1 MKRHEE
7 QQEVPAKETSKAQLR
22 SDVSTT
28 ATTTGSDHAC
38 AQRLKQLFSDG
49 QATSASQTQS
59 ATTKCR
65 VLDNFACL
73 VRGAKLAIGRYTDV
87 KHVNWSPTKPT
98 MNTRPSQSSRLSG
111 SGSHNRDE
119 ELMRSCMHN
128 NGSSKTMSRQSSP
141 SATSSPRNNWDTY
154 STLSKSFTMSTS
166 REESRLKDGYSWK
179 SVHTSHA
186 VHLEGVTEGIL
197 VIWTRANRHE
207 VDGKDHPLKLANTDV
222 VKDMQALEIALELRT
237 MPTFFILKESTT
249 SVNKSYAYA
258 RSTPVQQGTKKDR
271 DRKMSS
277 SSKRIKAL
285 EGKIQRLQRIQLWIR
300 AKGHRSTTSIYG
312 EEGISSQEDQRQPTD
327 LQGI

>member
-1 MKRHEE
+1 
-7 QQEVPAKETSKAQLR
+7 
-22 SDVSTT
+22 
-28 ATTTGSDHAC
+28 
-38 AQRLKQLFSDG
+38 
-49 QATSASQTQS
+49 
-59 ATTKCR
+59 
-65 VLDNFACL
+65 
-73 VRGAKLAIGRYTDV
+73 
-87 KHVNWSPTKPT
+87 
-98 MNTRPSQSSRLSG
+98 
-111 SGSHNRDE
+111 
-119 ELMRSCMHN
+119 
-128 NGSSKTMSRQSSP
+128 
-141 SATSSPRNNWDTY
+141 
-154 STLSKSFTMSTS
+154 MSTS

-207 VDGKDHPLKLANTDV
+207 VDEKDHPLKLANTDV

-258 RSTPVQQGTKKDR
+258 RSTPVRQGTKKDR